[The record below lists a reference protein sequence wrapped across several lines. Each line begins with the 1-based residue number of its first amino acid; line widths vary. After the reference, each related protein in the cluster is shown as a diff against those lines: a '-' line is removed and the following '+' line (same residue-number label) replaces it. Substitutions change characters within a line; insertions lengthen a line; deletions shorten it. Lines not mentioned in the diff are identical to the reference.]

1 MEITA
6 IYKGHT
12 AAEEGVSASGNS
24 WRRITAIFEIMGEYP
39 KTIAFVAMNNSCE
52 LVTQL
57 QQGKTYVVSYDLQ
70 SRAYTD
76 RNGRERWSTDAKAW
90 AFKEPQQYQ
99 QPQPAPQPQP
109 QPRPIQTR
117 IDQLPPIGTDSDD
130 LPF

>member
-6 IYKGHT
+6 LFKGHT

-24 WRRITAIFEIMGEYP
+24 WRKITAIFETSGDYP
-39 KTIAFVAMNNSCE
+39 KTIAFVAMNNACE

-57 QQGKTYVVSYDLQ
+57 QPGKTYVVSYDLQ

-76 RNGRERWSTDAKAW
+76 RTGRERWSTDAKAW
-90 AFKEPQQYQ
+90 GFKEPQT
-99 QPQPAPQPQP
+99 APQPQP
-109 QPRPIQTR
+109 QQKPTPVQMRLDT
-117 IDQLPPIGTDSDD
+117 LPPIGTDSND

>member
-6 IYKGHT
+6 LFKGHT

-24 WRRITAIFEIMGEYP
+24 WRRITAIFETLGEYP
-39 KTIAFVAMNNSCE
+39 KTIAFVAMNNACE

-90 AFKEPQQYQ
+90 GFKEPQAAQ
-99 QPQPAPQPQP
+99 QPAPQPQP
-109 QPRPIQTR
+109 QPQPKPVQTR
-117 IDQLPPIGTDSDD
+117 LDQLPPIGTDSDD

>member
-6 IYKGHT
+6 LFKGHI

-24 WRRITAIFEIMGEYP
+24 WRKITAIFETPGDYP
-39 KTIAFVAMNNSCE
+39 KTIAFVAMNNACE

-57 QQGKTYVVSYDLQ
+57 QPGKTYVVSYDLQ

-76 RNGRERWSTDAKAW
+76 RTGRERWSTDAKAW
-90 AFKEPQQYQ
+90 GFKEPQTS
-99 QPQPAPQPQP
+99 PQPQP
-109 QPRPIQTR
+109 QPNPTPVQMRLDT
-117 IDQLPPIGTDSDD
+117 LPPIGTDSND

>member
-6 IYKGHT
+6 LFKGHT

-24 WRRITAIFEIMGEYP
+24 WRKITAIFETSGDYP
-39 KTIAFVAMNNSCE
+39 KTIAFVAMNNACE

-76 RNGRERWSTDAKAW
+76 RTGRERWSTDAKAW
-90 AFKEPQQYQ
+90 GFKEPQTA
-99 QPQPAPQPQP
+99 PQPKPQPQP
-109 QPRPIQTR
+109 NPTPVQMRLDT
-117 IDQLPPIGTDSDD
+117 LPPIGTDSND

>member
-6 IYKGHT
+6 LFKGHT

-24 WRRITAIFEIMGEYP
+24 WRKITAIFETSGDYP
-39 KTIAFVAMNNSCE
+39 KTIAFVAMNNACE

-76 RNGRERWSTDAKAW
+76 RTGRERWSTDAKAW
-90 AFKEPQQYQ
+90 GFKEPQT
-99 QPQPAPQPQP
+99 APQPQP
-109 QPRPIQTR
+109 QPKPTPVQMRLDT
-117 IDQLPPIGTDSDD
+117 LPPIGTDSND